1 MRISFKKLFFIGS
14 IINFAHL
21 NCNSLDLFSA
31 QAERVR
37 KISAKKISTANGSE
51 NSICQNIPYCAE
63 TKRDILVNFI
73 RSDVNS
79 SISLSIT
86 EHFHPQHISLTTI
99 YCRDEF
105 HEKAKEFEEL
115 LAQPY
120 CEYRQL
126 NNVIETDLENANA
139 TYFVDDICGRNIH
152 SLTGLGK
159 FRFPHVR
166 TEKYFIASG
175 IKDCIFL
182 TAFNIETKEYFCVHT
197 NYGLIAD
204 DNCRD
209 FTTFPTMLEQSLKK
223 IRGEN
228 SYSAIQ
234 ISFVTC
240 YLSNGLRK
248 IYNMIKDLGYIDG
261 EDHASVRIDCY
272 HDVKTQADNTNSGLI
287 TRRNTPYFIRIVGEA
302 DPTIPND
309 INDKSPEKFKRL
321 DYSRPVTVYQNLSE
335 QYNFVGSKNVI
346 FDKDTGA
353 LYPIY

>member
-1 MRISFKKLFFIGS
+1 MRINFKKLFFIGS
-14 IINFAHL
+14 IINFCTL
-21 NCNSLDLFSA
+21 NCTSLDLFSA
-31 QAERVR
+31 QPEGAR
-37 KISAKKISTANGSE
+37 KISAKIVSSTDGSE
-51 NSICQNIPYCAE
+51 TSICQDVSYYAV
-63 TKRDILVNFI
+63 TKRDIFI
-73 RSDVNS
+73 SFMENAANS
-79 SISLSIT
+79 GESLSIT

-126 NNVIETDLENANA
+126 NNEIKTDLENPNA
-139 TYFVDDICGRNIH
+139 TYFVDDIYGQDIH

-166 TEKYFIASG
+166 TERYFIASG

-182 TAFNIETKEYFCVHT
+182 TAFNIQTKKSFCIDI

-248 IYNMIKDLGYIDG
+248 IYSMIKDLGYING

>member
-1 MRISFKKLFFIGS
+1 MRISFKLLFFIGS

-21 NCNSLDLFSA
+21 NCESLDLFSA

-37 KISAKKISTANGSE
+37 KISAKKISSADRSE
-51 NSICQNIPYCAE
+51 NSICQNIPYCEE

-73 RSDVNS
+73 KNS
-79 SISLSIT
+79 TNPSESLSIT

-99 YCRDEF
+99 YCRDDF

-126 NNVIETDLENANA
+126 NNEIKIDLENANA

-182 TAFNIETKEYFCVHT
+182 TTFNIETKESFCVHT

-248 IYNMIKDLGYIDG
+248 IYNMIRDLGYING
-261 EDHASVRIDCY
+261 EDHAAIRIDCY
-272 HDVKTQADNTNSGLI
+272 QNVKAQADNTNSGLI
-287 TRRNTPYFIRIVGEA
+287 TRRNPPYFIRIVGEA
-302 DPTIPND
+302 DTAIPND
-309 INDKSPEKFKRL
+309 INDKSPEKFKKF
-321 DYSRPVTVYQNLSE
+321 DYSRPVTVYVDLST

-353 LYPIY
+353 LYPY